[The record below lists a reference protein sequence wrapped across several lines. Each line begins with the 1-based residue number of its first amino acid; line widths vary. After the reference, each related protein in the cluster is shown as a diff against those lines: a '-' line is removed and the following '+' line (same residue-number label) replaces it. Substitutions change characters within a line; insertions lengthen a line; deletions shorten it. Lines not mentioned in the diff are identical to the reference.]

1 MSAESSGRAPGK
13 RPPSELKPAGRCLLA
28 LLILCVLF
36 LQLWQLQCSGLPAVG
51 QVFHLPVPVI
61 LLNLAVLLALSLAA
75 KLLLQDWHWALLL
88 SALLCTLW
96 SIVNFFVV
104 QYHGSPLFF
113 SEFRNFSTA
122 MNVAGAYSFAWEP
135 RVLLLAGLG
144 AAQGLL
150 ALLIRLLRGRQIF
163 FTRRKL
169 LWNLGALL
177 CSCGGL
183 YLLLFVICQPKPRF
197 TMFWSWSSGVERYG
211 YPCAIVEDVDRCSN
225 AIDRPEGYDPA
236 HLDALEPASVRMPE
250 RCPDLIVIV
259 NESFAELRDLTEF
272 TADADYMEGF
282 TDLEGGFC
290 GRVVVTSA
298 GGGTNNT
305 EYELLS
311 SNSMYLMHM
320 AAPFNYIN
328 LNLETKNLVSYLK
341 PLGYHSLALHC
352 ENGANYSRNRGYP
365 ALGFDRVVMG
375 RENFTFNRNGNRRW
389 LDSDL
394 YQDMIRYYNEMDE
407 GPRLVY
413 VLTYQNHGGYEQN
426 EDSLD
431 SVHAVGEFG
440 DYADDV
446 NEYLSSV
453 RLSAQAFGELTDY
466 YRQVERP
473 VMILML
479 GDHLPSFT
487 QHAPFVEEPEPGAAE
502 ETEADPELELRKRT
516 VPYALWANF
525 PVEYPADLERATLTD
540 LTPLLLRTAGLPLS
554 RYHEQLLR
562 LHALMPERTLNG
574 YYRDAQGRLGRL
586 DESCP
591 WYELLQ
597 SYYEMEYNALQ
608 GGAEYRR
615 ALFELPDQIP

>member
-1 MSAESSGRAPGK
+1 MSAEPSSSASAK
-13 RPPSELKPAGRCLLA
+13 RPPQTRKPLRRCLEA
-28 LLILCVLF
+28 LLLLCAMF
-36 LQLWQLQCSGLPAVG
+36 LQLWQLQCSGLPALN
-51 QVFHLPVPVI
+51 QVLRLSLPVI
-61 LLNLAVLLALSLAA
+61 LLNLALLLALSLAA
-75 KLLLQDWHWALLL
+75 RLLLQHWHWALLL

-96 SIVNFFVV
+96 SVVNYFVV
-104 QYHGSPLFF
+104 KYHGSPLFF

-122 MNVAGAYSFAWEP
+122 MNVAGAYSYAWEP
-135 RVLLLAGLG
+135 RVLVLAGLG
-144 AAQGLL
+144 AAQALA
-150 ALLIRLLRGRQIF
+150 ALLIRLLRGREPF
-163 FTRRKL
+163 FTRRRL

-177 CSCGGL
+177 GCCAGL
-183 YLLLFVICQPKPRF
+183 YLLLFVICWPKPRL
-197 TMFWSWSSGVERYG
+197 TMFWTWNTGVEEYG
-211 YPCAIVEDVDRCSN
+211 YPCAIVEDVDRSAN

-236 HLDALEPASVRMPE
+236 HLDALEPAPARKPE

-259 NESFAELRDLTEF
+259 NESFAELRELVDF
-272 TADADYMEGF
+272 SADADYLEGF
-282 TDLEGGFC
+282 TGQAGGIC
-290 GRVVVTSA
+290 GKLVITSA

-311 SNSMYLMHM
+311 SNSMHLMHM
-320 AAPFNYIN
+320 AAPFNYVN

-341 PLGYHSLALHC
+341 PLGYRSLALHC
-352 ENGANYSRNRGYP
+352 ENGTNYSRNRGYP

-375 RENFTFNRNGNRRW
+375 NENFTFNRSGNRRW
-389 LDSDL
+389 LDADL
-394 YQDMIRYYNEMDE
+394 YRDMIRYYNEMEE

-431 SVHAVGEFG
+431 SVHAEGDFG

-446 NEYLSSV
+446 NEYLSSL
-453 RLSAQAFGELTDY
+453 RLSAQAYGELLDY
-466 YRQVERP
+466 FRGVERP

-487 QHAPFVEEPEPGAAE
+487 QHAPFVPEPAPDGAE
-502 ETEADPELELRKRT
+502 EAEEDPELEIRKRT

-554 RYHEQLLR
+554 RYHELLLQ

-574 YYRDAQGRLGRL
+574 YYRDAEGRLGRL

-597 SYYEMEYNALQ
+597 TYYEMEYNALQ
-608 GGAEYRR
+608 GGSEYRK
-615 ALFELPDQIP
+615 ALFELPAQLN